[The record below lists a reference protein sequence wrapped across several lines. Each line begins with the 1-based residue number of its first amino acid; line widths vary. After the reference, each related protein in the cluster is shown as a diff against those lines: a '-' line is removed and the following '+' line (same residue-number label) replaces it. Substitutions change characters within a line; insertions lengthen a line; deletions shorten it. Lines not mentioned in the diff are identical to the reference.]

1 MTGLTT
7 EPAVTVLSVA
17 MTGTLV
23 TSLTSSLRWKRRK
36 MMSRIYKNWPIHNLI
51 AHPVSELAYW
61 IVRPL
66 GKSRAKRV
74 GDWIHDSTLPE
85 EDDDE

>member
-1 MTGLTT
+1 VKPPLF
-7 EPAVTVLSVA
+7 
-17 MTGTLV
+17 
-23 TSLTSSLRWKRRK
+23 K
-36 MMSRIYKNWPIHNLI
+36 MSKLYKNWPIHNLI

-85 EDDDE
+85 GVESE

>member
-1 MTGLTT
+1 M
-7 EPAVTVLSVA
+7 
-17 MTGTLV
+17 
-23 TSLTSSLRWKRRK
+23 KK
-36 MMSRIYKNWPIHNLI
+36 IYKNWPIHNLI